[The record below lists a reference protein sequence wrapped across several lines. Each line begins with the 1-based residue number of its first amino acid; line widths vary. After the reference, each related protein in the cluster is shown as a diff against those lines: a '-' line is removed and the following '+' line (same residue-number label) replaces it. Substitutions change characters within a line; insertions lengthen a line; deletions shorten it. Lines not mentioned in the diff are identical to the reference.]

1 MDKIKKYSNNL
12 TLIVSEGGAL
22 SSSFAIMIGTG
33 SVNENAKNNGISH
46 YIEHMNFKG
55 TKNYTCYDI
64 SNIMEKAGANFNAY
78 TGNEVTCYY
87 AQTIAENL
95 EKTFSIMSEAVFQS
109 TYLDEEAEKE
119 KNVIIEE
126 INMSEDTPDDVCFE
140 LSSKAFFGDDGY
152 GRTILG
158 SVDNV
163 SSFTKQNVLD
173 YLNDNYVAENTVVT
187 FAGNVTFEQ
196 AENLVEKYILPIVK
210 VGKKAD
216 IPSHNIINK
225 KQSLY
230 KCKDVEQTHFCLSF
244 PSVSYVSSE
253 RIKSEMAVGVLGGG
267 MSSRLFRK
275 IREELGL
282 AYSVYSYTSRFNDV
296 GTVNVYA
303 GVNSDRL
310 DDAFNGILETLEEFK
325 KNGISDDEFEKI
337 KNQLKSSTVFS
348 LERPSSKV
356 QLFSKYYLMTGKLY
370 DFNERMLAIDKV
382 NKEDVEKMAY
392 EYDIN
397 NMATAVVGR
406 NVKPLKI

>member
-33 SVNENAKNNGISH
+33 SVNENANNNGISH

-78 TGNEVTCYY
+78 TGNETTCFY
-87 AQTIAENL
+87 AQTIDENL
-95 EKTFSIMSEAVFQS
+95 EKTFSIMSESVFQS
-109 TYLDEEAEKE
+109 VYLDEEAEKE

-158 SVDNV
+158 SIDNV

-173 YLNDNYVAENTVVT
+173 YINDNYVAENTVVT
-187 FAGNVTFEQ
+187 FAGNVTFEE
-196 AENLVEKYILPIVK
+196 AEKLVEKYVLPIIK
-210 VGKKAD
+210 GGKKAE
-216 IPSHNIINK
+216 IPQHNLINK
-225 KQSLY
+225 KQALY

-244 PSVSYVSSE
+244 PSLSYIDND

-282 AYSVYSYTSRFNDV
+282 AYSVYSYTSRFKDV

-303 GVNSDRL
+303 GVNSDRVS
-310 DDAFNGILETLEEFK
+310 DAFNGILETLEEFK
-325 KNGISDDEFEKI
+325 KNGITDDEFEKI

-370 DFNERMLAIDKV
+370 DFNERLKAIDSVK
-382 NKEDVEKMAY
+382 KEDVEKMAY

-397 NMATAVVGR
+397 NMATAIVGR
-406 NVKPLKI
+406 KVKELKA